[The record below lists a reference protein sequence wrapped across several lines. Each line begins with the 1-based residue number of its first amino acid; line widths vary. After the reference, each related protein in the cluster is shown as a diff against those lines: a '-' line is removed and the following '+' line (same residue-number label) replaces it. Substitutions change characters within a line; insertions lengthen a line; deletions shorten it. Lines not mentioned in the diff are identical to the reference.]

1 MSVVSAETDVAPI
14 RRVAMILAVSFMM
27 GAAVGVLFTVIAQL
41 QDTFDLTNAQVGQI
55 SGVSFISTMVSTLI
69 FGPIADRG
77 HERWLMIGGEA
88 LFGSSFWPGCFK
100 AWDTACMPLPLDAW
114 SH

>member
-1 MSVVSAETDVAPI
+1 MSVVSPETDVAPI

-77 HERWLMIGGEA
+77 HERWLMIGGVA
-88 LFGSSFWPGCFK
+88 LAAAALISIAVGSTFWVFFL
-100 AWDTACMPLPLDAW
+100 ARVF
-114 SH
+114 